1 MNVRSI
7 PLVGEA
13 TREVKPWIEI
23 FARVGFAAK
32 GVLYMTIGGLAAAAA
47 LGMGGKADPDSRNA
61 LQKLFEAPFGRVLVG
76 VIALGLLGYA
86 AWRVIEGVTNPQGK
100 TGAKGVA
107 YRVGSVVR
115 GVIHLALAGAAASL
129 ALWREDSDG
138 GGSGRIREYVGKGL
152 AMPGGVYVLWAIA
165 AGFLGYGA
173 YQLYNAFKAKLSRQ
187 LQLGAVRGREA
198 VIAISRAGIAA
209 RGIVFGTIAVL
220 LGRAARDHDAR
231 HAGGLSDSLREL
243 FTELGRWP
251 YLAIALGLAAYG
263 VYELINAK
271 YRRIQV

>member
-1 MNVRSI
+1 M
-7 PLVGEA
+7 PLVGDA
-13 TREVKPWIEI
+13 TREVKPWIEV
-23 FARVGFAAK
+23 FARVGFVAK
-32 GVLYMTIGGLAAAAA
+32 GVLYMIIGGLAAAAA

-76 VIALGLLGYA
+76 VIALGLFGYA

-100 TGAKGVA
+100 TGAKGAA
-107 YRVGSVVR
+107 YRVSSVVR
-115 GVIHLALAGAAASL
+115 GVIHLALAGAAAAL
-129 ALWREDSDG
+129 ALWRENGD

-165 AGFLGYGA
+165 AGFLGYGV
-173 YQLYNAFKAKLSRQ
+173 YQLYNAFQAKLSRQ
-187 LQLGAVRGREA
+187 LQLGAVRGRA
-198 VIAISRAGIAA
+198 AIITISRFGIAA

-220 LGRAARDHDAR
+220 LGRAAREHDAR
-231 HAGGLSDSLREL
+231 EAGGLSESLREL
-243 FTELGRWP
+243 FTELGRGP
-251 YLAIALGLAAYG
+251 YLALALGLAAYG

>member
-1 MNVRSI
+1 MNLSSM

-13 TREVKPWIEI
+13 TRQVKPWIEA
-23 FARVGFAAK
+23 FARVGFVAK

-47 LGMGGKADPDSRNA
+47 LGMGGQADPDSRNA
-61 LQKLFEAPFGRVLVG
+61 LQELFEAPFGRVLVG

-86 AWRVIEGVTNPQGK
+86 AWRVLEGIANPQGK

-107 YRVGSVVR
+107 YRVSSIAR
-115 GVIHLALAGAAASL
+115 GAIHLALAGAAASL
-129 ALWREDSDG
+129 ALWREGSDG
-138 GGSGRIREYVGKGL
+138 GGGRIREYVGKGL
-152 AMPGGVYVLWAIA
+152 AMPGGAYVLWAIA
-165 AGFLGYGA
+165 AGFLGYGV
-173 YQLYNAFKAKLSRQ
+173 YQLYKAFKAKLSRQ
-187 LQLGAVRGREA
+187 LRLGAVRGREA
-198 VIAISRAGIAA
+198 IIAISRFGIAA

-220 LGRAARDHDAR
+220 LGRAVRDHDAGQ
-231 HAGGLSDSLREL
+231 AGGISDSLREL

>member
-1 MNVRSI
+1 M
-7 PLVGEA
+7 
-13 TREVKPWIEI
+13 
-23 FARVGFAAK
+23 
-32 GVLYMTIGGLAAAAA
+32 
-47 LGMGGKADPDSRNA
+47 
-61 LQKLFEAPFGRVLVG
+61 LVG

>member
-1 MNVRSI
+1 M
-7 PLVGEA
+7 PLMGDA
-13 TREVKPWIEI
+13 TREVKPWIEG

-47 LGMGGKADPDSRNA
+47 LGMGGKANPDSRNA

-76 VIALGLLGYA
+76 VIALGLIGYA

-100 TGAKGVA
+100 TGAKGAA
-107 YRVGSVVR
+107 YRVGSIAR
-115 GVIHLALAGAAASL
+115 GVIHLVLAGAAASL
-129 ALWREDSDG
+129 ALWRENSG
-138 GGSGRIREYVGKGL
+138 GGGGRIREYVGKGL
-152 AMPGGVYVLWAIA
+152 AMPGGVYVLWAVA
-165 AGFLGYGA
+165 AGFLGYGV
-173 YQLYNAFKAKLSRQ
+173 YQLYKAFKAKLSRQ
-187 LQLGAVRGREA
+187 LQLGAVRGRA
-198 VIAISRAGIAA
+198 AIITISRFGIAA

-220 LGRAARDHDAR
+220 LGRAARQHDAR
-231 HAGGLSDSLREL
+231 EAGGLSESLREL
-243 FTELGRWP
+243 STELGRWP